1 MTSHKTLGYLAKLF
15 IDLTDYFHLPNGLF
29 SMLSARKGY
38 VPTCLICTNLFVVEL
53 KLSHKH
59 IFLTLLYTNC
69 E

>member
-1 MTSHKTLGYLAKLF
+1 MTSHKTQDYLAKLI
-15 IDLTDYFHLPNGLF
+15 IDLTDYSHLPNGLF
-29 SMLSARKGY
+29 SMLSACKGY

-59 IFLTLLYTNC
+59 IFLNLLYTNC